1 MGKIDCSSCGKSVDE
16 DMLFCPYCFNEFSK
30 QDEAPPPQQK
40 QDREKPKPPDDDD
53 SEAEPRRKR
62 KRDEFEGGQ
71 QKKSVDAFD
80 ENFFEN
86 EEAQGDLIDRRYNII
101 EPYHF
106 TCSRAVYKVEDITET
121 GTYYSL
127 REFLIQ
133 GEDFI
138 KKDEIVEEFEA
149 SAENFVSLS
158 HRGMSRI
165 VDYFNESN
173 YLYLVYEYAEGK
185 NLVEFLHDFHT
196 RTQQGVPEGLIV
208 SWALVLCDL
217 LIYLHKQSPEPVYCI
232 DMKPSFLIM
241 NAKANHLTFINVGT
255 VYILDAINALQSDG
269 SVYIEDLKEQY
280 KSPQRD
286 IWCIGAIMLFFLTG
300 VDIQKYTT
308 LQLPPIE
315 QQRPDLSKSF
325 LEILHKALG
334 RDQLS
339 YYESARELKIDLTE
353 KCKARSVSTYDF
365 YYEYSGVDI
374 SKCQWSTYL
383 GNNQRTGSLGRG
395 PRLPMKNA
403 WRASSKKGSIIH
415 LIPYEDKVLASF
427 SDGEFFLLNAQ
438 KGSVEWHYSLKDSTN
453 GPVIFDNSVI
463 VSTSSSQSLFSI
475 KIGKASPQW
484 EVSIDGMILSSPVVK
499 EEMIYLI
506 TYDGLI
512 VAVEREEGEIFWR
525 EPLEVR
531 VMSSPALSG
540 DTLFVSAL
548 NGIVYSIN
556 LEDRDFNWQFNTEG
570 AISSSPSISKD
581 CVYAANHE
589 GYIFC
594 LEKEN
599 GDLRWEYEVK
609 GSVTQSV
616 RVLEDMVFCVT
627 QKGILFCFSPET
639 GDTLWKVNLGA
650 SADYPFSVTNNKIY
664 MLMPDSR
671 IFCFDAFTGKLL
683 DKIKLDEK
691 LISNL
696 LVFKGALFLATQSG
710 TILCYR

>member
-1 MGKIDCSSCGKSVDE
+1 
-16 DMLFCPYCFNEFSK
+16 MLFCPYCFNEFSK
-30 QDEAPPPQQK
+30 DP
-40 QDREKPKPPDDDD
+40 EKPPAEENKAEPDSDDYYH
-53 SEAEPRRKR
+53 EEPRRKR
-62 KRDEFEGGQ
+62 KRDDFDESP
-71 QKKSVDAFD
+71 QKKSADAFD

-121 GTYYSL
+121 GTYYSI

-138 KKDEIVEEFEA
+138 KKDEIVEEFES
-149 SAENFVSLS
+149 SAERFVSLS
-158 HRGMSRI
+158 HRGMSKI

-173 YLYLVYEYAEGK
+173 YLYLVYEYVDGK
-185 NLVEFLHDFHT
+185 NLSEFLHDFHT
-196 RTQQGVPEGLIV
+196 RTKQGVPEGLIV
-208 SWALVLCDL
+208 TWALDLCEL
-217 LIYLHKQSPEPVYCI
+217 LIYLHKQSPEPFYCI

-241 NAKANHLTFINVGT
+241 NGKANHITFINIGT
-255 VYILDAINALQSDG
+255 VYILDAINALQSDA
-269 SVYIEDLKEQY
+269 SVYIEEMKDEY

-300 VDIQKYTT
+300 VDIQKYTA

-315 QQRPDLSKSF
+315 QQRPDLSKAF
-325 LEILHKALG
+325 LEILYKALG
-334 RDQLS
+334 NGQLS
-339 YYESARELKIDLTE
+339 FYESARELKIDLKE
-353 KCKARSVSTYDF
+353 KCKARPVSTYDF

-374 SKCQWSTYL
+374 SRCQWDTYL

-403 WRASSKKGSIIH
+403 WKATSKKASLIH
-415 LIPYEDKVLASF
+415 LLPYEDKIVAAF

-438 KGSVEWHYSLKDSTN
+438 KGSIEWRYNHKESIN
-453 GPVIFDNSVI
+453 GPVIFNNSVI
-463 VSTSSSQSLFSI
+463 VTSSTSQSLFSVR
-475 KIGKASPQW
+475 IGKASPQW
-484 EVSIDGMILSSPVVK
+484 DLSIDSMILSSPVVK
-499 EEMIYLI
+499 EEMIYLVA
-506 TYDGLI
+506 YDGLI

-531 VMSSPALSG
+531 VMSSPALHEE
-540 DTLFVSAL
+540 TLFISAL

-581 CVYAANHE
+581 CVYVANHE

-599 GDLRWEYEVK
+599 GDLRWEYEIK
-609 GSVTQSV
+609 ASVTQSV

-627 QKGILFCFSPET
+627 QKGIMFCFLPDT
-639 GDTLWKVNLGA
+639 GDTLWKVNLGG
-650 SADYPFSVTNNKIY
+650 SADYPFSITNNKIY
-664 MLMPDSR
+664 MFMPDNR

-683 DKIKLDEK
+683 DKIQLDEK
-691 LISNL
+691 LISNI
-696 LVFKGALFLATQSG
+696 LVFKGGLFLATQSG

>member
-16 DMLFCPYCFNEFSK
+16 DMLFCPYCFNEFAK
-30 QDEAPPPQQK
+30 QEKEPPAPVKQEQKKPALDE
-40 QDREKPKPPDDDD
+40 EF
-53 SEAEPRRKR
+53 EEGPRRKR
-62 KRDEFEGGQ
+62 KKDDFTESH
-71 QKKSVDAFD
+71 QKSSADAFD

-121 GTYYSL
+121 GTYYSI

-149 SAENFVSLS
+149 SAENFVSFS
-158 HRGMSRI
+158 HRGISKI

-173 YLYLVYEYAEGK
+173 YLYLVYEYIEGK

-196 RTQQGVPEGLIV
+196 RTKQGVPEGLIV
-208 SWALVLCDL
+208 SWTLDLCDL
-217 LIYLHKQSPEPVYCI
+217 LIYLHKLPPEPIYCI
-232 DMKPSFLIM
+232 DMKPSFLVM
-241 NAKANHLTFINVGT
+241 NSKANHITFINIGT
-255 VYILDAINALQSDG
+255 VYILDAINALQSDA
-269 SVYIEDLKEQY
+269 SVYIEEMKEEY

-308 LQLPPIE
+308 LELPPIE
-315 QQRPDLSKSF
+315 KQRPDLSKAF
-325 LEILHKALG
+325 IEILYKALG
-334 RDQLS
+334 KNQLS

-353 KCKARSVSTYDF
+353 KCKARPVSTYDF

-374 SKCQWSTYL
+374 SKCQWNTYL

-395 PRLPMKNA
+395 PRLPMKHI
-403 WRASSKKGSIIH
+403 WSTSTKKGSIIH
-415 LIPYEDKVLASF
+415 LIPYDNKILASF
-427 SDGEFFLLNAQ
+427 SDGEFFLLNTQ
-438 KGSVEWHYSLKDSTN
+438 KGSIEWHYSLKESTN
-453 GPVIFDNSVI
+453 GPVIFENSVI
-463 VSTSSSQSLFSI
+463 VSTSSSQSLFSV

-484 EVSIDGMILSSPVVK
+484 EVPIESMILSSPAAK
-499 EEMIYLI
+499 EEMIYLV

-512 VAVEREEGEIFWR
+512 VAIEREEGEIFWR

-531 VMSSPALSG
+531 VMSSPALFS

-556 LEDRDFNWQFNTEG
+556 LEDRDFNWQFSTEG

-581 CVYAANHE
+581 CVYVANHE
-589 GYIFC
+589 GYVFC
-594 LEKEN
+594 LEKDN

-616 RVLEDMVFCVT
+616 RVLEEMVFCVT
-627 QKGILFCFSPET
+627 QKGILFCFSPDT
-639 GDTLWKVNLGA
+639 GDTLWKINLGGN
-650 SADYPFSVTNNKIY
+650 ADYPFSVTNNKIY
-664 MLMPDSR
+664 MLMPENR

-683 DKIKLDEK
+683 DKIKLDDK
-691 LISNL
+691 IISNL
-696 LVFKGALFLATQSG
+696 LVFKGGLFVATQSG
-710 TILCYR
+710 TVLSYR